1 MMVKWYQMEKK
12 DIPKANL
19 FFIKNIKNE
28 LKKKC
33 WSFDNMRGECVHIT
47 TQDFS
52 YCYDVVKLIE
62 KHISDKKWICKMIY
76 YCKSEKG
83 FYNYTFEMKE
93 R

>member
-1 MMVKWYQMEKK
+1 MMAKWYQMEKK

>member
-1 MMVKWYQMEKK
+1 MMAKWYQMEKR

-19 FFIKNIKNE
+19 FFIKNIKDE

-33 WSFDNMRGECVHIT
+33 WSFDNMRGECVYIT

-52 YCYDVVKLIE
+52 YCYDVVRLVE
-62 KHISDKKWICKMIY
+62 KHISDKRWICKMIY
-76 YCKSEKG
+76 YCKSENG
-83 FYNYTFEMKE
+83 FYNYTFEMKK

>member
-1 MMVKWYQMEKK
+1 MIAKWYQIKKK

-19 FFIKNIKNE
+19 FFIKNIKDE

-33 WSFDNMRGECVHIT
+33 WNFDNMRGECVHIT

-76 YCKSEKG
+76 YCKSENG